1 MEVGSEKGV
10 FSGWGICIKNVCPL
24 GCRTWRLRLTMHTIR
39 LRINDEVIDKVRNFL
54 ENLPKNEVE
63 IVEESYSAS
72 KKKPGKKFKALSIET
87 RHFKFDREEA
97 NAR

>member
-1 MEVGSEKGV
+1 
-10 FSGWGICIKNVCPL
+10 
-24 GCRTWRLRLTMHTIR
+24 MHTIS
-39 LRINDEVIDKVRNFL
+39 LRINDEVIDKVRYFL

-72 KKKPGKKFKALSIET
+72 QKKPGKKFKAVSLET
-87 RHFKFDREEA
+87 KDFKFDREEA